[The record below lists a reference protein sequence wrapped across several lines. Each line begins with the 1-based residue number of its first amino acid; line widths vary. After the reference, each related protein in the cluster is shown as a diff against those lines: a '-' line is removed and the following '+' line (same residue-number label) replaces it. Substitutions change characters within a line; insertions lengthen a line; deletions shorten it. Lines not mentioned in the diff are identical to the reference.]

1 MGLRE
6 WINGLRGREDAAELR
21 HEEDLRTETPAE
33 RAAFSGGVEGIAA
46 DEAARE
52 HGGEPPI
59 AEPDLDPPVH

>member
-6 WINGLRGREDAAELR
+6 WINGLLGREDAAELR

-52 HGGEPPI
+52 HGGEPPV
-59 AEPDLDPPVH
+59 AEPDLDPPTH